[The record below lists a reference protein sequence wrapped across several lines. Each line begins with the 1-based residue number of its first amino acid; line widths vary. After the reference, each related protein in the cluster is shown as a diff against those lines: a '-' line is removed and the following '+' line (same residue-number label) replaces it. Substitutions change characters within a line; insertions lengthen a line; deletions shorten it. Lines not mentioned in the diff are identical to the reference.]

1 MSYRYIV
8 TLCLTILILAALP
21 TCLDAQSWQWANGAG
36 GSGND
41 LVGGV
46 AVDSAGN
53 TYVVGT
59 FERNIAFNSTTFAD
73 GENIGLFLAKYSPV
87 GDLLWATY
95 AGGPGNFHNPSIGI
109 TKFGAIFVAGS
120 FSGQVAFGND
130 LLRSLGGS
138 DIFIVRYDSN
148 GVRQWSRRDGS
159 TGDEIV
165 RGIAVT
171 PASEVVIAGYYSGL
185 SRVDTVTFPNSGG
198 SDFFLAKYEG
208 TGRAIWARRA
218 GGPGSDQARAVGL
231 DNAGNIYIAGSFA
244 DSVIV
249 GGTMLRS
256 TGGTDAFV
264 ARYTSAGAPFWA
276 TSMGG
281 PGNDSALALV
291 ADRFGNS
298 YVAGSFTDS
307 AQIGG
312 DLLRSAGLTDA
323 FVAKLDGPGSIRWA
337 REGGGGDSDV
347 ANAVAVDSLGAVYIT
362 GRYYDSAFFDST
374 RLDDTSGNGDIFV
387 VKYDGSGSVQWGRTA
402 GGLLLDEGRAI
413 AVDLNHDL
421 RVAGSIT
428 DVATFG
434 SNRLR
439 AGDALDLFVA
449 RIGPDPTITTGDI
462 VVGPFCPGAR
472 FNVPFTFGGIYA
484 TGNVFSV
491 QLSDSAGSFENA
503 LVIGRLS
510 ARQGSIVAATIPA
523 DIAPGTRYRVRVV
536 SSEPAV
542 TGQSNQS
549 DITIN
554 AVPAP
559 VIAPSGP
566 TTICNGSSVTLD
578 AGPGFRS
585 YRWSNGLTTRTI
597 AASQAG
603 DYTVTVTNT
612 AGCEGTSFAIP
623 VRIIAPEKPTITR
636 EAGVLRS
643 SQAVAYR
650 WSLNGTEIAGAT
662 GDTFQ
667 PTQEG
672 SYTVT
677 ITDTTGC
684 TAVSDPFFFSTLGV
698 DREIDGKG
706 LSIYPR
712 PNRGRFT
719 VELGL
724 PHPGD
729 VTTRVIDAAGR
740 TVRQWSERGAELYRR
755 EVDIRD
761 LPAGVYFVRV
771 ESEGSAWSGKV
782 VKE

>member
-1 MSYRYIV
+1 
-8 TLCLTILILAALP
+8 
-21 TCLDAQSWQWANGAG
+21 
-36 GSGND
+36 
-41 LVGGV
+41 
-46 AVDSAGN
+46 
-53 TYVVGT
+53 
-59 FERNIAFNSTTFAD
+59 
-73 GENIGLFLAKYSPV
+73 
-87 GDLLWATY
+87 
-95 AGGPGNFHNPSIGI
+95 
-109 TKFGAIFVAGS
+109 
-120 FSGQVAFGND
+120 
-130 LLRSLGGS
+130 
-138 DIFIVRYDSN
+138 
-148 GVRQWSRRDGS
+148 
-159 TGDEIV
+159 
-165 RGIAVT
+165 
-171 PASEVVIAGYYSGL
+171 
-185 SRVDTVTFPNSGG
+185 
-198 SDFFLAKYEG
+198 
-208 TGRAIWARRA
+208 
-218 GGPGSDQARAVGL
+218 
-231 DNAGNIYIAGSFA
+231 
-244 DSVIV
+244 
-249 GGTMLRS
+249 
-256 TGGTDAFV
+256 
-264 ARYTSAGAPFWA
+264 
-276 TSMGG
+276 
-281 PGNDSALALV
+281 
-291 ADRFGNS
+291 
-298 YVAGSFTDS
+298 
-307 AQIGG
+307 
-312 DLLRSAGLTDA
+312 
-323 FVAKLDGPGSIRWA
+323 
-337 REGGGGDSDV
+337 
-347 ANAVAVDSLGAVYIT
+347 
-362 GRYYDSAFFDST
+362 
-374 RLDDTSGNGDIFV
+374 
-387 VKYDGSGSVQWGRTA
+387 VQWGRTA

-623 VRIIAPEKPTITR
+623 VRIITPEKPTITR
-636 EAGVLRS
+636 EAGMLRS
-643 SQAVAYR
+643 SQALAYR
-650 WSLNGTEIAGAT
+650 WSLNGVEIAGAT
-662 GDTFQ
+662 GETFQ

-698 DREIDGKG
+698 DREIEGKG

-719 VELGL
+719 VELQL

-729 VTTRVIDAAGR
+729 VTTRVSDAAGR

-771 ESEGSAWSGKV
+771 EAEGSAWNGKV